1 MREKKRPVKR
11 LREIRILNRQTFG
24 RKEKSSIKWWDDP
37 TKLIP
42 IVISSIAVVI
52 SCLSWWE
59 SHRGMRIN
67 AEINRPIL
75 SLTSLKLFDSG
86 VPTKDEAFPT
96 DLMIVYRFKN
106 TGKSSASLK
115 EVKVEPIFMRI
126 ISDEG
131 SQDECGGKGNEA
143 RQSFFEKIVLPG
155 DETDDANKLELPP
168 ECLGLKQS
176 TFFLAISVNYIDVGA
191 GLSYTQSFLQ
201 PVYLSP
207 ETFESGFLQVLPTPT
222 PSPMP
227 VSNPSPP
234 PAATPKPKR

>member
-1 MREKKRPVKR
+1 MREKKRPSKR
-11 LREIRILNRQTFG
+11 LREIRILNRQMFG
-24 RKEKSSIKWWDDP
+24 RKDKSSIKWWDDP

-67 AEINRPIL
+67 AEVNRPIL
-75 SLTSLKLFDSG
+75 SLTSLKLYDSG
-86 VPTKDEAFPT
+86 ISTKDENFPT
-96 DLMIVYRFKN
+96 NLMIVYQFKN

-115 EVKVEPIFMRI
+115 EVTIEPFFARI
-126 ISDEG
+126 NPDEG
-131 SQDECGGKGNEA
+131 SQDECGRKVTEA

-155 DETDDANKLELPP
+155 DETPDDANKLEIPP
-168 ECLGLKQS
+168 ECPVLKQ
-176 TFFLAISVNYIDVGA
+176 TFFLAISVDYIDVGA

-222 PSPMP
+222 PSTTP
-227 VSNPSPP
+227 VSNPSPT